1 MILKIL
7 SIAFILFLTMLISG
21 VVCGDEFRMPPDTPG
36 VYKATTMNS
45 ENPNLLIGGIGQNGR
60 DPAQNDQY
68 IKMAEQIGAIYIP
81 TYYTGAQETDA
92 AEVNLAAS
100 WYNTYVYPNGL
111 TYKPTYQNG
120 LENNALTDET
130 YNTIVAYSGGT
141 VTAVTALAEQ
151 GVKCHTL
158 ILISPIRGTPY
169 ENPMIPIDPKTTLTA
184 TKQDELYKE
193 TVKGLLDSGAVQR
206 IVIIQSTDDRIQ
218 FGGFYQAQFKEGEVA
233 GIDVYPVDL
242 KSSGEEAHKEIFGEY
257 AKDHLKIGKNGRV
270 YYSSQPISQET
281 TPSAAL
287 AALGIGFPQ
296 LSPSTSGISWFS
308 DQNKDG
314 SDGLETSGATYSDKA
329 NDVWYVDAFYW
340 SGDRNLLEKP
350 AAPYRFASG
359 EINTYGYN
367 WIYLPYS
374 RTGITFTP
382 GYADWAVDTL
392 ASMGISIG
400 AGVGP
405 LDDGQVG
412 GGLGG
417 GGGEGW

>member
-1 MILKIL
+1 MILKIR

-21 VVCGDEFRMPPDTPG
+21 VVYGDEFRMPPDAPG

-68 IKMAEQIGAIYIP
+68 IKMAEQIGAMYIP
-81 TYYTGAQETDA
+81 TYYTGAQGTDA

-218 FGGFYQAQFKEGEVA
+218 FGGFSQAQFKEDEVA

-287 AALGIGFPQ
+287 ADLGLGFPG
-296 LSPSTSGISWFS
+296 LSPETSGFS
-308 DQNKDG
+308 LRSVDG
-314 SDGLETSGATYSDKA
+314 TNVPETSGASYFDQA
-329 NDVWYVDAFYW
+329 NNVWYIDAYGW
-340 SGDRNLLEKP
+340 RWTDKSLYERP
-350 AAPYRFASG
+350 AAPRRFVSG
-359 EINTYGYN
+359 ELNTYGYN
-367 WIYLPYS
+367 WIYLPYE
-374 RTGITFTP
+374 RTGMTHGP
-382 GYADWAVDTL
+382 DYDAWVEEYL
-392 ASMGISIG
+392 ASMGQSAPS
-400 AGVGP
+400 AGYG
-405 LDDGQVG
+405 LLIDEGQSEG
-412 GGLGG
+412 GG
-417 GGGEGW
+417 W

>member
-1 MILKIL
+1 MILKIR
-7 SIAFILFLTMLISG
+7 SIAFILFLTMLSSG
-21 VVCGDEFRMPPDTPG
+21 VVYGDEFRMPPDAPG

-68 IKMAEQIGAIYIP
+68 IKMAEQIGAMYIP
-81 TYYTGAQETDA
+81 TYYTGAQGTDA

-218 FGGFYQAQFKEGEVA
+218 FGGFSQAQFKEGEVA

-257 AKDHLKIGKNGRV
+257 AKDHLKTGKNGRV
-270 YYSSQPISQET
+270 YYSSQPISQAT

-287 AALGIGFPQ
+287 AALGLGFPE
-296 LSPSTSGISWFS
+296 LSPDASGFS
-308 DQNKDG
+308 VTNAGETDVP
-314 SDGLETSGATYSDKA
+314 ETSGVSYFDQA
-329 NDVWYVDAFYW
+329 NDVWYIDAFEWHY
-340 SGDRNLLEKP
+340 GDRSNYDKP
-350 AAPYRFASG
+350 AAPRRFVSG
-359 EINTYGYN
+359 ELNTFGYN
-367 WIYLPYS
+367 WVSLPYS
-374 RTGITFTP
+374 RTGMTYDQDYFNWC
-382 GYADWAVDTL
+382 AETL
-392 ASMGISIG
+392 AALGQSAPS
-400 AGVGP
+400 AGYG
-405 LDDGQVG
+405 LLIDDSQS
-412 GGLGG
+412 
-417 GGGEGW
+417 GEGW